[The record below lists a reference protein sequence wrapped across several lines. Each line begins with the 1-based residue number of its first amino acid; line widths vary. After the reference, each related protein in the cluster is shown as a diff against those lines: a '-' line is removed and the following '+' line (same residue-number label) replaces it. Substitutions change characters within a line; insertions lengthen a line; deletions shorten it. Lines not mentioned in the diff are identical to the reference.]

1 MKKRSPQLSPALAG
15 APKQKKFK
23 TIDSARDDDSEGW
36 TKVEKRKQKKTKK
49 AEVKADVC
57 VISTHYLQS

>member
-1 MKKRSPQLSPALAG
+1 MTKKRASQLSPALEG

-23 TIDSARDDDSEGW
+23 TIEDDDGKGW

-57 VISTHYLQS
+57 VISAHHLRS